1 MSYYIDCIYHFNGA
15 QLQQLINNIMGY
27 QIITYLATKLSWLDL
42 DYWIVLDQW
51 YASIGCCLKEIYI
64 KFKGSSYYKNKKN

>member
-1 MSYYIDCIYHFNGA
+1 
-15 QLQQLINNIMGY
+15 MGY

-51 YASIGCCLKEIYI
+51 YASVGCCLKEIYI